1 MNPDTEIGIAIEK
14 IEAVVEALHGAQA
27 WMNGTA
33 KDEVSAALEHLN
45 FALGFLSAQKTT
57 ED

>member
-1 MNPDTEIGIAIEK
+1 MNPDTENGIAIEK
-14 IEAVVEALHGAQA
+14 IEATIDALHGAQA

-45 FALGFLSAQKTT
+45 FALVFLSAQKKT

>member
-1 MNPDTEIGIAIEK
+1 MNQDTENGIAIEK
-14 IEAVVEALHGAQA
+14 IKATIDALHGAKA

>member
-1 MNPDTEIGIAIEK
+1 MTEDTELGIALEK

-27 WMNGTA
+27 WMSGTA

-45 FALGFLSAQKTT
+45 FALGFLSAQKAT

>member
-14 IEAVVEALHGAQA
+14 IEATIEALHGAKA
-27 WMNGTA
+27 WMYGTA

-57 ED
+57 GD

>member
-1 MNPDTEIGIAIEK
+1 MREETELGIAIEK
-14 IEAVVEALHGAQA
+14 IEATIDALHGAKA
-27 WMNGTA
+27 WMSGTA

-57 ED
+57 EE

>member
-1 MNPDTEIGIAIEK
+1 MNQDTEIGIALEK

-45 FALGFLSAQKTT
+45 FALGFLSAKKTT

>member
-1 MNPDTEIGIAIEK
+1 MTEDTELGIALEK
-14 IEAVVEALHGAQA
+14 IEAVVEALHGAKA

-45 FALGFLSAQKTT
+45 FALGFLSAQKAK

>member
-1 MNPDTEIGIAIEK
+1 MNQDTENGIAIEK
-14 IEAVVEALHGAQA
+14 IEATIEALHGAKA

-45 FALGFLSAQKTT
+45 FALGFLSAQKAT

>member
-1 MNPDTEIGIAIEK
+1 MNQDTENGIALEK

-45 FALGFLSAQKTT
+45 FALGFLSAQTTT

>member
-1 MNPDTEIGIAIEK
+1 MNQDTENGIALEK

>member
-1 MNPDTEIGIAIEK
+1 MNQDTENGIALEK

-45 FALGFLSAQKTT
+45 FALGFLSAQKTK

>member
-14 IEAVVEALHGAQA
+14 IEATIEALHGAQA

>member
-1 MNPDTEIGIAIEK
+1 MNQDTENGIALEK

-33 KDEVSAALEHLN
+33 TDEVSAALEHLN
-45 FALGFLSAQKTT
+45 FALGFLSAQKTK

>member
-1 MNPDTEIGIAIEK
+1 MTEETENGIAIEK
-14 IEAVVEALHGAQA
+14 IEATIDALHGAQA
-27 WMNGTA
+27 WTSGTA

-45 FALGFLSAQKTT
+45 FALGFLSAQKST